1 LNRPVTHITDVEAP
15 PRHARGESKHRIIE
29 GSLAPL
35 ITMIVVILLIAG
47 SVIYIV
53 TYPMP
58 KPTTGGAVDQT
69 VVVQTEPSAVA
80 TPRPPDAP
88 DVIVKAGPAD
98 RLEIP
103 DINFDSAKLCSKAGK
118 HKIMEWT
125 QAMNVANDYVLSPPE
140 PWPCTVVW
148 DSTIAGG
155 GLFGTNAKANGII
168 AAHTTPWDRPKKDL
182 GAFQYLYKLKVGAE
196 VAITTPNGKVF
207 YTVVEGPKA
216 IPKGEAGA
224 KYRSIDPAGVVKDIA
239 YLFTCNRGAPNP
251 GVAATTENLFV
262 TLQYNQELTN
272 QGAFSK

>member
-1 LNRPVTHITDVEAP
+1 M
-15 PRHARGESKHRIIE
+15 RGEGKHRFKE

-35 ITMIVVILLIAG
+35 ITVIVFMLLVTSG
-47 SVIYIV
+47 VIYIAN
-53 TYPMP
+53 YPMP
-58 KPTTGGAVDQT
+58 KPSTGGAKVDQT

-88 DVIVKAGPAD
+88 DVIVKAGPAS

-140 PWPCTVVW
+140 PWSCTVVW

-155 GLFGTNAKANGII
+155 GLFGTNAQANGII
-168 AAHTTPWDRPKKDL
+168 AAHTTPWDRPEKDL

-207 YTVVEGPKA
+207 YTVVKAPKA

-224 KYRSIDPAGVVKDIA
+224 KYRSIDPADVVEDIV

-262 TLQYNQELTN
+262 TLKYNQELTN
-272 QGAFSK
+272 RGTFSK